1 MKSWFSRVRTRL
13 SFANVVSALALF
25 LALGGT
31 SYAAAQLPF
40 NSVGKGQIKSNA
52 VGKSEIASLVG
63 TRSSATAVW
72 WRPTS
77 RAAPS
82 VRRRSGRTP

>member
-13 SFANVVSALALF
+13 SFANVVSTVALF

-40 NSVGKGQIKSNA
+40 NSVGKGQIIGL
-52 VGKSEIASLVG
+52 VDDRLVASG
-63 TRSSATAVW
+63 DDPTAVACQ
-72 WRPTS
+72 TLEHAGLEE
-77 RAAPS
+77 AAAEP
-82 VRRRSGRTP
+82 